1 MPVGPLGSRVSSMD
15 EPSSPP
21 PADVGFDVTELAAP
35 DVLLEALTE
44 QLAAWMPLQ
53 RWYAH
58 KGTGAP
64 AVRIRGWAPL
74 RVAADHLVLMA
85 VVGASAGEGEA
96 LYQVPLVLRRPQQSP
111 DRTQES
117 PHRPRESP
125 HRTQESPHRPRGRAV
140 QSQGGAGQSV
150 ASPDPPEE
158 GAEIGVIAVP
168 GGPLRAE
175 DATRSPV
182 GRAALLDLLVSGG
195 GALGPQLRLSARSS
209 HAPAAPAPSGEVNSR
224 LPSGEE
230 DSRLLPGGADSQ
242 LLTGEQSNTSMIFG
256 MHPEAGRARPVII
269 KLFRLLQDGENP
281 DVVLQSALGQAGSTR
296 VPPPLGSVRLALASL
311 RTHAMFAQEF
321 LPGMEDAW
329 RTALEQARAGTDFSA
344 PAAAL
349 GQVLAEVHRD
359 LAVALGT
366 RPTDRARADAMVAQ
380 MRERLDRVAGE
391 LPEVGT
397 HRAQLA
403 QLLSAAGTVSWPPM
417 QRVHGDLHLGQV
429 LSTPDRGWVLLDFE
443 GEPLRPLAQRSLPD
457 CPLRDVAGMLRSLDY
472 VAGAVAHE
480 HGLDASAWAFRA
492 RQAFLDGYTHE
503 AGPGTDPA
511 AQRILIAAFE
521 ADKAVYEALYE
532 ARNRPDWLPIPLS
545 ALARISAA
553 AAAAGSAG

>member
-1 MPVGPLGSRVSSMD
+1 ASLRD
-15 EPSSPP
+15 
-21 PADVGFDVTELAAP
+21 
-35 DVLLEALTE
+35 ALPIC
-44 QLAAWMPLQ
+44 L
-53 RWYAH
+53 
-58 KGTGAP
+58 
-64 AVRIRGWAPL
+64 
-74 RVAADHLVLMA
+74 
-85 VVGASAGEGEA
+85 
-96 LYQVPLVLRRPQQSP
+96 
-111 DRTQES
+111 
-117 PHRPRESP
+117 
-125 HRTQESPHRPRGRAV
+125 HRTQERPRRPRGRAV

-209 HAPAAPAPSGEVNSR
+209 HSPAAPAPSGEVNSR
-224 LPSGEE
+224 LPSGDE

-242 LLTGEQSNTSMIFG
+242 LLTDEQSNTSMSFGMHHQAGRAPPDIVNLFLLLQHRANPHDALHIALGQAGSQLRTGEQSDTSMIFG

-380 MRERLDRVAGE
+380 MRERLDQVAGE

-403 QLLSAAGTVSWPPM
+403 QLLSAAGTVSWPP
-417 QRVHGDLHLGQV
+417 
-429 LSTPDRGWVLLDFE
+429 
-443 GEPLRPLAQRSLPD
+443 
-457 CPLRDVAGMLRSLDY
+457 
-472 VAGAVAHE
+472 
-480 HGLDASAWAFRA
+480 
-492 RQAFLDGYTHE
+492 
-503 AGPGTDPA
+503 
-511 AQRILIAAFE
+511 
-521 ADKAVYEALYE
+521 
-532 ARNRPDWLPIPLS
+532 
-545 ALARISAA
+545 
-553 AAAAGSAG
+553 